1 MARLAAYCLLS
12 IAAAIG
18 VVYYAWQTRIQFY
31 PAVIFLVTSKFSIMV
46 SRLSPPVTFSPI
58 ASTPSTRPSATNKD
72 CRGRSL
78 RTCSTRYC
86 VPVIP
91 RKPHRSLAVSLVR
104 A

>member
-46 SRLSPPVTFSPI
+46 SRASRLPSPFLPC
-58 ASTPSTRPSATNKD
+58 A
-72 CRGRSL
+72 
-78 RTCSTRYC
+78 
-86 VPVIP
+86 
-91 RKPHRSLAVSLVR
+91 
-104 A
+104 